1 LRMIMPSCGLSG
13 SQTLVR
19 LKRSDPECRWIDDLG
34 EAQPVSVNR
43 TAVLLTHTIG
53 TIM

>member
-1 LRMIMPSCGLSG
+1 MPSCGLSG

-19 LKRSDPECRWIDDLG
+19 LKRSDPECPWIDDSG
-34 EAQPVSVNR
+34 EAQTLSVSQI
-43 TAVLLTHTIG
+43 AVLLTHTVG